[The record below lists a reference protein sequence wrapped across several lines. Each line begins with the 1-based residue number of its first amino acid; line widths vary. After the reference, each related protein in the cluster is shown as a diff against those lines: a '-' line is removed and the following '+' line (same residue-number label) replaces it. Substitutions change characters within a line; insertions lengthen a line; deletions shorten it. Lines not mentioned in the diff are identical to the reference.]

1 MSAHREKIG
10 LLLAQLMD
18 DPRLRDKEVCK
29 KGSDEFTAKSNNH
42 RILVNLI
49 KLDLRINSLA
59 VLLEAPTIDPN
70 LAFFTMAWLAVCQI
84 KELESTTHEAFSD
97 MENNGRSHGQRSAS
111 VQAGIGLSKI
121 GEAVN
126 LQCVRLTTRL
136 EQLGLEAKA
145 PGNPVVCPVPVR
157 LVEKRVDERPST

>member
-10 LLLAQLMD
+10 LLLAQFMD
-18 DPRLRDKEVCK
+18 DPRLGDNQVRKRK
-29 KGSDEFTAKSNNH
+29 SDELTAKSNNH

-49 KLDLRINSLA
+49 KLDLGINSFA

-97 MENNGRSHGQRSAS
+97 MENNDRSHGQRSAS

-121 GEAVN
+121 GKAVN

-145 PGNPVVCPVPVR
+145 PWQPGSM
-157 LVEKRVDERPST
+157 PSACQTCGKES